1 MTDPGESDTKKNGND
16 SKFQADYAVKE
27 YMPGLMT
34 LVIKFVE
41 KTNILFAKNGN
52 LPIYEKKTF
61 P

>member
-1 MTDPGESDTKKNGND
+1 MTDPNESDTKKNGNG
-16 SKFQADYAVKE
+16 SKFQADYEVKE

-52 LPIYEKKTF
+52 LPI
-61 P
+61 